1 MTLLY
6 AAAFWVC
13 ARKRACAFPRIPKTS
28 PISPIRSVSIG
39 QALCGQWKRNV
50 SMTSTE
56 AVKFLLVDDIDE
68 NLSALEALLRRDGL
82 ELFKA
87 RSGRER
93 SEEQTSELQSLMR
106 ISYAVFC
113 LK

>member
-6 AAAFWVC
+6 AAAFWVW

-68 NLSALEALLRRDGL
+68 NISALEALLRRDG
-82 ELFKA
+82 
-87 RSGRER
+87 R
-93 SEEQTSELQSLMR
+93 SEEHTSELQSLMR
-106 ISYAVFC
+106 TSYDVFC
-113 LK
+113 LKKNNQ